1 MCFVEAISYVQHVIA
16 IFVLVPAWM
25 EKHWNENLYKLHT
38 TTINLQCSTDVPLPH
53 KSWLTELADEFV
65 GIEERR
71 IAVVIM
77 PTPSIP
83 PPHQCT
89 VLYRDKSSSLAG
101 LPRGPIPPGKSLTCG
116 EREIDTQLICYI
128 TQLSNLKKSTVTWA
142 DIWNCTYMYKWKF
155 RYIKSCI

>member
-1 MCFVEAISYVQHVIA
+1 MKI
-16 IFVLVPAWM
+16 
-25 EKHWNENLYKLHT
+25 YKPHT

>member
-1 MCFVEAISYVQHVIA
+1 MKI
-16 IFVLVPAWM
+16 
-25 EKHWNENLYKLHT
+25 YKPHT

-116 EREIDTQLICYI
+116 EREIETQLICYI

>member
-1 MCFVEAISYVQHVIA
+1 MKI
-16 IFVLVPAWM
+16 
-25 EKHWNENLYKLHT
+25 YKPHT

-89 VLYRDKSSSLAG
+89 VLYRDESSSLAG

-116 EREIDTQLICYI
+116 EREIETQLICYI